1 MSLAHTARRTRT
13 ALTALAGAA
22 VLTLAACGGSGDA
35 PEEDSAPPPA
45 EQSDGGGAVELPESS
60 DGGSDQG
67 GTSDDGTADEDSED
81 ATGEIDEDGAD
92 SGAAAGS
99 IRILFA
105 PDLGDGQTVTADQL
119 VTPFQDAFGGEDA
132 SCEGDLTL
140 EIGQSV
146 SCEAPSSPDDSETLS
161 PWTAHAVHAPNP
173 EGVDQGTVPAVL
185 FTTGAELSEEA
196 KSAIDGNDMLT
207 GLGFGSMY
215 GMEPISAEQLGED
228 TLTVLTSENAYIPV
242 ADILPGE
249 GSAWS
254 EVTCENELSM
264 DVFAPVPC
272 TATTEAGDEW
282 QLSVLPGTFVDND
295 RGLLVAIGSPV
306 DV

>member
-1 MSLAHTARRTRT
+1 MSIAHTARRTRT

-22 VLTLAACGGSGDA
+22 VLTLAACGGSGGS
-35 PEEDSAPPPA
+35 PEEDSAPPPG

-60 DGGSDQG
+60 DGGGSDQG
-67 GTSDDGTADEDSED
+67 GAEDEESED
-81 ATGEIDEDGAD
+81 ATGEIDEDGEG
-92 SGAAAGS
+92 SGAAGES

-105 PDLGDGQTVTADQL
+105 PDLGDGETVTADQL
-119 VTPFQDAFGGEDA
+119 IVPFQDAFGGEDA
-132 SCEGDLTL
+132 TCEGDLAL
-140 EIGQSV
+140 EIGETV

-161 PWTAHAVHAPNP
+161 SWTAHVVDTPNP
-173 EGVDQGTVPAVL
+173 DGVDQGTVPAVL
-185 FTTGAELSEEA
+185 FTTGGELSEEA
-196 KSAIDGNDMLT
+196 AAAMDGNDMLT
-207 GLGFGSMY
+207 GLGFGSAY

-242 ADILPGE
+242 ANILPGE
-249 GSAWS
+249 DAAWS
-254 EVTCENELSM
+254 EVTCEDELTM
-264 DVFAPVPC
+264 DEFEPVPC

-295 RGLLVAIGSPV
+295 RGLLVSIGSPG